1 MDILK
6 STVRMI
12 LVTAWSLYM
21 FVARWIENSL
31 YVVHDL
37 TMLLMRIITLNQIP
51 VFASRTYYEP
61 AQTRF
66 IVVTGTSS
74 GIGNHCALQ
83 LARMGYS
90 VIATVRKDKDMKDW
104 SYIQESSVGL
114 KGKIV
119 PVWMDL
125 ADAASI
131 YRATSEIKAIISEK
145 NGILVGIINN
155 AGVPGPFC
163 PFELIDLAQDLDAM
177 KVNWK
182 GTLICTQQLL
192 PLLRES
198 KGRILVV
205 SSVIGRVHIPWMA
218 PYTMSKAALEAF
230 CDSLRLE
237 TIPYGISVSILE
249 PGFLY

>member
-6 STVRMI
+6 STVRMT

-21 FVARWIENSL
+21 FVARWIENLL

-37 TMLLMRIITLNQIP
+37 TMLLMRIFTLNQIP

-90 VIATVRKDKDMKDW
+90 VIATVVEE
-104 SYIQESSVGL
+104 QEAQQWKQVQAATSGMR
-114 KGKIV
+114 GKIIPIV
-119 PVWMDL
+119 MDI
-125 ADAASI
+125 ADEASI
-131 YRATSEIKAIISEK
+131 RNGVNQVKQMLREK
-145 NGILVGIINN
+145 NGKLVGLVNN
-155 AGVPGPFC
+155 AGISGPIC
-163 PFELIDLAQDLDAM
+163 PFELINLDNEMDAM
-177 KVNWK
+177 TVNWR
-182 GTLICTQQLL
+182 GTIMCTQQFL

-198 KGRILVV
+198 KGRIVVV
-205 SSVIGRVHIPWMA
+205 SSIGARLHVPWMS

-237 TIPYGISVSILE
+237 TMSYGVSVSILE
-249 PGFLY
+249 PGIRD